1 MNKNIIN
8 NSLSSIGAAFLTV
21 AAISSC
27 TLESSNA
34 GAFDGMWHLTAVD
47 TLSTGGTKDME
58 EEMIF
63 WSFENKLMEA
73 DDKSGTHQS
82 VLLRFN
88 DNDGKLTL
96 SNPYAYDRTNGDKLI
111 TDSTM
116 LMPFGINKLQ
126 EEFQILRNKG
136 GRLELQSA
144 TLKLSFKRM

>member
-1 MNKNIIN
+1 MNKDIIN
-8 NSLSSIGAAFLTV
+8 KSLSIIGAAFLTV

-47 TLSTGGTKDME
+47 TLSTGGAKDMG

-82 VLLRFN
+82 VLFRFK